1 MNPHNYPPQPYP
13 CYNCQLYPYPYPS
26 PLFAPQNP
34 LYYPHLFPPA
44 FPFPGPGAAK
54 RGEMGLQL
62 SPTEES
68 PRRAKSGKSRHFK
81 LRTGPWTAHEHKLF
95 LEAMKKYGND
105 WPAVVAYVGTRSAP
119 QVRSHAQKHY
129 KRLRKSAIA
138 KVKRDPEKQKAVFVI
153 TQEYRHHNKVYK
165 VSQKIE
171 DKKGTTSGAHQ
182 QKDVEEVLNWEGGL
196 GQSKNVEGC
205 TQ

>member
-1 MNPHNYPPQPYP
+1 
-13 CYNCQLYPYPYPS
+13 
-26 PLFAPQNP
+26 
-34 LYYPHLFPPA
+34 
-44 FPFPGPGAAK
+44 
-54 RGEMGLQL
+54 MGVQL
-62 SPTEES
+62 SPTGLS
-68 PRRAKSGKSRHFK
+68 PRKTRPGKSRHFT

-138 KVKRDPEKQKAVFVI
+138 KVKRDPEKQKAIFVI

-171 DKKGTTSGAHQ
+171 DKKGTASGAQQ
-182 QKDVEEVLNWEGGL
+182 QKGIEVALNWKEES
-196 GQSKNVEGC
+196 GQSKHAEGC